1 MIDQFLDHGLPG
13 AEVCGKNMRPIIVAF
28 LIVLFIY
35 VPAAAQ
41 PPARPMLQPAAM
53 QEDFKYLR
61 SMLEATH
68 PGLYMHHTKEAMQ
81 YKMDSLAAGLTQPL
95 PFLDFYKKIACL
107 IAEVRCEH
115 TYCNYGDGFGKLIN
129 DVKLLPLQLYFLSGK
144 AYILVNGTKEKD
156 IELGDELLTI
166 NNYPV
171 DSIRKVLYQYIPS
184 DGYMLTSKDK
194 QMSGMQ
200 FNIWYY
206 LFIEQ
211 PGSYEVTIRKK
222 NGQLLHKRWNKN
234 ISLKNINSLA
244 VKNPVNKRIL
254 EIDQQRKKIRKEPLA
269 LEWLEGGRTAVMM
282 VQTFSV
288 DKEKFLS
295 TVNSFFDSLAQK
307 NTKLLMID
315 VSYNGGGE
323 EELAAALVSYF
334 IEQPTRF
341 MEREYLITDSDAHL
355 ALSNAPAEAKTDKY
369 AVIEPLQNGYS
380 EVKITPYSQ
389 ELKILQPRANRF
401 TGKVYVHVSGITSSA
416 ASTFAAV
423 MKSNRLAT
431 ITGEETAGS
440 FSGGGTVIGLDL
452 VLPHSKITAH
462 TSMVYQVFATKNGD
476 GNRGVLPDHP
486 YTPSLDEL
494 LDGDK
499 GWREYI
505 LELEKNK

>member
-1 MIDQFLDHGLPG
+1 MIDQFLDHGPPA
-13 AEVCGKNMRPIIVAF
+13 AEVCGKNMRTIIVT
-28 LIVLFIY
+28 LLVVLFIY
-35 VPAAAQ
+35 VPATAQ

-53 QEDFKYLR
+53 QEDLKYLR

-81 YKMDSLAAGLTQPL
+81 YKMDSLAAGLDQPL
-95 PFLDFYKKIACL
+95 TFLDFYKKIAYL

-129 DVKLLPLQLYFLSGK
+129 NVKLLPIQLYFLSGK

-184 DGYMLTSKDK
+184 DGYMLPSKDR
-194 QMSGMQ
+194 QLSGMQ

-211 PGSYEVTIRKK
+211 PESYEVTIRKK
-222 NGQLLHKRWNKN
+222 NGQLIRKRWNKN
-234 ISLKNINSLA
+234 ISLNIINSQA

-254 EIDQQRKKIRKEPLA
+254 EIDQRAKKLRQNPLS
-269 LEWLEGGRTAVMM
+269 LEWLEDGKAAVMT
-282 VQTFSV
+282 VQTFSM
-288 DKEKFLS
+288 DKQKFLS
-295 TVNSFFDSLAQK
+295 TINSFFDSLVQK
-307 NTKLLMID
+307 KTKLLMID

-323 EELAAALVSYF
+323 EELAAALMGYF
-334 IEQPTRF
+334 IQQPTRF
-341 MEREYLITDSDAHL
+341 MEREYLITDSDAHF
-355 ALSNAPAEAKTDKY
+355 ALSNAPAEAKANKY
-369 AVIEPLQNGYS
+369 EIIEPLRNWYS
-380 EVKITPYSQ
+380 EVRISPYSQ
-389 ELKILQPRANRF
+389 ELKIVEPRPNRF
-401 TGKVYVHVSGITSSA
+401 TGKVYVHVSGVTSSA

-423 MKSNRLAT
+423 MKSNGLAT

-452 VLPHSKITAH
+452 VLPNSKITAH
-462 TSMVYQVFATKNGD
+462 TSMVYQVFATKGGD

-486 YTPSLDEL
+486 YTPTLDEM
-494 LDGDK
+494 LDGEK
-499 GWREYI
+499 GWRDYI
-505 LELEKNK
+505 LKLEKQ